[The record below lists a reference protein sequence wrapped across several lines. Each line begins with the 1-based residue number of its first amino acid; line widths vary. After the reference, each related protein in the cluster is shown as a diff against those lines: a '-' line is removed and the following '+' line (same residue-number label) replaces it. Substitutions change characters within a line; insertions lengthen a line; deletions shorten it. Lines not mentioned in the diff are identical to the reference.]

1 MISAI
6 LNNEIKDDEFET
18 HKVFGLRMPK
28 SCPNVPSEILN
39 PKNTWHDQTK
49 YDKKANELAKA
60 FVKNFDQFI
69 EFANSEITDAAPVP
83 K

>member
-1 MISAI
+1 MPCQ
-6 LNNEIKDDEFET
+6 
-18 HKVFGLRMPK
+18 KVA
-28 SCPNVPSEILN
+28 NVPSEILN
-39 PKNTWHDQTK
+39 PKNTWHNQIK